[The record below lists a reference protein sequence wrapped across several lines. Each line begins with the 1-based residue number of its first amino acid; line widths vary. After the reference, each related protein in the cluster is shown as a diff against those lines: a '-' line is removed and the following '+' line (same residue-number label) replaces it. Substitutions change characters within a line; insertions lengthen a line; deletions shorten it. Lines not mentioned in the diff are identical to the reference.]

1 MNKLF
6 SLLIF
11 LQVSLCLGMGYAQT
25 IRSSCPEFAKYYAKD
40 SINIITF
47 GASTVQGIN
56 GTNFQIPLTK
66 MFLNCYKKEV
76 INVENHGIGGQTTGE
91 CLNRISG
98 VITNKTGFIVI
109 LAGANDALKI
119 EAGKQTL
126 KETETNM
133 RQIIVAALNQQLTPI
148 ICTIQFFDDR
158 NNDNVKQLN
167 RQVIK
172 INTVY
177 KKLAKEY
184 DIDLADLNAV
194 IKRDFSLY
202 QDIVHPNEKGNKL
215 IATTLYAV
223 INRIISEK
231 FVTMPDQNTGATDL
245 RAEFPTY
252 SASQTYPNP
261 TKNGFA
267 SIDIVTPQADEF
279 ILDIFDLQ
287 GKMVSTITTA
297 QLKIGKHIL
306 KIDLSRQPP
315 GIYIYKIRA
324 KSGLFTDIK
333 KMIRAY

>member
-11 LQVSLCLGMGYAQT
+11 LQVSLCAGVGYAQT
-25 IRSSCPEFAKYYAKD
+25 IRTSCPEFAKYYAKD

-47 GASTVQGIN
+47 GASTVEGVN
-56 GTNFQIPLTK
+56 GQNFQTPLTK

-76 INVENHGIGGQTTGE
+76 INIENRGISGQTTGE
-91 CLNRISG
+91 CLKRIQG
-98 VITNKTGFIVI
+98 AVENKTGFIVI
-109 LAGANDALKI
+109 LAGANDAIRI
-119 EAGKQTL
+119 ETGKLTL
-126 KETETNM
+126 KETEANM
-133 RQIIVAALNQQLTPI
+133 RQIIITALNQQLTPI

-158 NNDNVKQLN
+158 TRDDLKQIN
-167 RQVIK
+167 RHVIK
-172 INTVY
+172 INALY

-202 QDIVHPNEKGNKL
+202 QDFVHPNEKGNKL

-231 FVTMPDQNTGATDL
+231 FVTLPTQNIGYGDL
-245 RAEFPTY
+245 KSEFPTY
-252 SASQTYPNP
+252 SASQSYPNP

-267 SIDIVTPQADEF
+267 SIDIVAPQPDEF
-279 ILDIFDLQ
+279 VLDIFDLQ

-297 QLKIGKHIL
+297 QLKVGKHIL
-306 KIDLSRQPP
+306 KVDLSKQPA
-315 GIYIYKIRA
+315 GVYIYKIKA
-324 KSGLFTDIK
+324 KSGLFTDTK
-333 KMIRAY
+333 KLIRAY